1 MKKLPR
7 SRERVFELILL
18 AAPSIELAD
27 VLQITLGC
35 LGYRV
40 VIVRDGID
48 LVGAAISLGPDLI
61 VMDVS
66 MPEID
71 GFQVASVLR
80 RNPATKR
87 IPILATT
94 AMITPETREKCLA
107 SGCNDHLPKPFTAKE
122 LVVAVE
128 RLLRESRSAN
138 NRTEAKGKPSDQA
151 VVLKHD
157 EQQVKN
163 RTYRP
168 LT

>member
-1 MKKLPR
+1 MKKFPR
-7 SRERVFELILL
+7 SRERLFELILL

-80 RNPATKR
+80 RNPATKS
-87 IPILATT
+87 IPIMATS
-94 AMITPETREKCLA
+94 AMISPETKEKCLA
-107 SGCNDHLPKPFTAKE
+107 SGCNDYLPKPFTAKE
-122 LVVAVE
+122 LVDAIE
-128 RLLRESRSAN
+128 RLLRENRSPN
-138 NRTEAKGKPSDQA
+138 NRTEGKSKPSEQEA
-151 VVLKHD
+151 VLTH